1 MSLTSITGSSAEN
14 LGTVQTQSDNISTVQ
29 GNNDTQLNSNE
40 STATQSSA
48 DENVT
53 NTTDTTTDQTTK
65 NSTVQNTTQTT
76 NQSILTAANL
86 HKSEAAAGTTKT
98 ITTTFTIAQIKSA
111 AVKLKSYIETNHKL
125 PNYVTIGTTQI
136 LISNFLKLMSTAI
149 VQISAGTKTTQT
161 LKTVSTCANPTETVK
176 SGNIL
181 KSEYLNIAQS
191 IETSIASTGKAPS
204 YINST
209 LGKINFNNLVYTF
222 SKILNFQNT
231 NNRLPNYVSV
241 TSWTNVTNASTV
253 PEGVDLRPVYIVSD
267 NINNL
272 QADTARINALIS
284 DLAQLGIKA
293 YNMGIGPQMHDSVLS
308 NPNIPKNAVIVE
320 IAGGVDAGCILEKG
334 STWYKN
340 LLGTKTDFLA
350 ITAGAT
356 STIGGY
362 INNDITGLA
371 WLPRASDDDYDSAS
385 FTGIAY
391 PAQYLL
397 NNGIHYY
404 AGLTNNNMVQ
414 CAEAI
419 YNVAI

>member
-1 MSLTSITGSSAEN
+1 MAVLLLCIIALPFSAGTAFAANTN
-14 LGTVQTQSDNISTVQ
+14 L
-29 GNNDTQLNSNE
+29 
-40 STATQSSA
+40 
-48 DENVT
+48 T
-53 NTTDTTTDQTTK
+53 NTTTTPNLVNVTEKNTSSINNTKGTVNPVVKTSTNNSTK
-65 NSTVQNTTQTT
+65 NATVNNTAV
-76 NQSILTAANL
+76 QSSSN
-86 HKSEAAAGTTKT
+86 
-98 ITTTFTIAQIKSA
+98 KSA
-111 AVKLKSYIETNHKL
+111 ARTLSNVSFSQAQINSAAIKVTTFVQTNHRL
-125 PNYVTIGTTQI
+125 PNYVTISNTEVTMPQFLQLLTTN
-136 LISNFLKLMSTAI
+136 LININKGLNTPVKLTN
-149 VQISAGTKTTQT
+149 VQNTTN
-161 LKTVSTCANPTETVK
+161 ATETIK
-176 SGNIL
+176 NGNIL

-204 YINST
+204 YINTS

-241 TSWTNVTNASTV
+241 TSWTNITNASTV

-320 IAGGVDAGCILEKG
+320 IAGGADAGCILEKG